1 MLIFCFSYIFVCWGP
16 VTSRDYNKEKNNS
29 NVDQMKQ
36 QNKDINNL
44 RSENASST
52 PCNNQMY
59 SCKMINQDL
68 GFEFQYHS
76 HKL

>member
-1 MLIFCFSYIFVCWGP
+1 M
-16 VTSRDYNKEKNNS
+16 DYNKEKNNS

-52 PCNNQMY
+52 QCNSQMY
-59 SCKMINQDL
+59 NCKLINQDL